1 MAKKAKPAKRGRPV
15 GSTGPYKMSLSQ
27 MMAQIKELRAK
38 VAKLEKV
45 LN

>member
-1 MAKKAKPAKRGRPV
+1 MARKAVRKRGRPFGKV
-15 GSTGPYKMSLSQ
+15 GPYKLSLSQ

-38 VAKLEKV
+38 VTKLEKV